1 MHDSPATPPPTP
13 LKRTPLYDEHL
24 RAGAKMVP
32 FAGYEMP
39 VQYGGIVAEH
49 LAVRHGAGIFDV
61 SHMGELLV
69 AGPEAEQL
77 LGSLLCNDV
86 TRLRDGQAQYSA
98 ITNERG
104 GVVDDV
110 LVYRFHQRRY
120 LICVNASN
128 QERDY
133 QWFLDHNRWD
143 AVVEDHGWRY
153 GQIAV
158 QGPLAMEKL
167 AMLEGLSDI
176 SSIAPFRFQERT
188 VTGIPT
194 LVARTGYTGEDGV
207 ELFVPADSAPE
218 MWRNLVALEGVVP
231 CGLGARDSLR
241 LEAAYP
247 LHGHELS
254 EDDSALESGLGWIV
268 KLEGREFIGSAALAA
283 ENARGAAQVL
293 IGFTISG
300 AGIARQGD
308 VVHSVSGEP
317 IGIVTSGTKTPM
329 FERALGLARVAV
341 ASSAP
346 GTPISITV
354 RGRQLAAEVVK
365 PPFYSRLTR
374 ARAQTGEAAK

>member
-1 MHDSPATPPPTP
+1 MHDSLATPPPSP
-13 LKRTPLYDEHL
+13 LKRTPLYGEHL
-24 RAGAKMVP
+24 RVGAKMVP

-39 VQYGGIVAEH
+39 VQYSSIVAEH
-49 LAVRHGAGIFDV
+49 LAVRHGVGIFDV

-69 AGPEAEQL
+69 TGPEAEQL
-77 LGSLLCNDV
+77 LGGLLCNDV

-110 LVYRFHQRRY
+110 LVYRFHQHRF

-143 AVVEDHGWRY
+143 AVVEDHGYRY

-158 QGPLAMEKL
+158 QGPLAVEKL
-167 AMLEGLSDI
+167 AVLDGLSDI
-176 SSIAPFRFQERT
+176 SSIAPFRFRELT
-188 VTGIPT
+188 VAGIPT
-194 LVARTGYTGEDGV
+194 VVARTGYTGEDGV
-207 ELFVPADSAPE
+207 ELFVPADSAAE
-218 MWRNLVALEGVVP
+218 MWRNLIALEGVVP

-254 EDDSALESGLGWIV
+254 EDDSALASGLGWII
-268 KLEGREFIGSAALAA
+268 KLEGREFIGSVALAA
-283 ENARGAAQVL
+283 EHARGPSQVL
-293 IGFTISG
+293 VGFMITS

-308 VVHSVSGEP
+308 VVHAVSGEP

-329 FERALGLARVAV
+329 FDRALGLARVAV

-346 GTPISITV
+346 GTPITITV

-365 PPFYSRLTR
+365 SPFYSRLTR
-374 ARAQTGEAAK
+374 ARAQTAAQT